1 MAGGDHF
8 CPACG
13 AQIHAPA
20 MSASTAS
27 DEPAADEERAH
38 AGATLLVSPGVTRG
52 HDGVLRWI
60 YELNMWKNPTLVIT
74 IWKVMLLAALF
85 PALLTAVL
93 RLTDGDGW
101 NAAATTFAQVGGLIV
116 AITTGLMLLA
126 YPLVAWLNGGKYC
139 VIFEM
144 DDIGIRH
151 IHMRRQFRRN
161 QVLALL
167 TVIAGAAS
175 GSAQTAGAGLL
186 AGSRRSLYTA
196 FADVRSLRAIPTRE
210 VIHLASRL
218 THNQVYAEPADF
230 AFVLAHI
237 QARIKPAAGGIRS
250 KQGRKQSQDPHAG
263 TEAPGA

>member
-1 MAGGDHF
+1 
-8 CPACG
+8 
-13 AQIHAPA
+13 
-20 MSASTAS
+20 
-27 DEPAADEERAH
+27 
-38 AGATLLVSPGVTRG
+38 
-52 HDGVLRWI
+52 
-60 YELNMWKNPTLVIT
+60 
-74 IWKVMLLAALF
+74 
-85 PALLTAVL
+85 

-218 THNQVYAEPADF
+218 THNQV
-230 AFVLAHI
+230 
-237 QARIKPAAGGIRS
+237 
-250 KQGRKQSQDPHAG
+250 
-263 TEAPGA
+263 

>member
-1 MAGGDHF
+1 MYCETCAQVLSGGDRY

-13 AQIHAPA
+13 AEVGALVQAAQIP
-20 MSASTAS
+20 ASTA
-27 DEPAADEERAH
+27 DAELAH
-38 AGATLLVSPGVTRG
+38 ARATRLVSPGVTLG
-52 HDGVLRWI
+52 EDGVLRWI
-60 YELNMWKNPTLVIT
+60 YELNMWKNPTLLIT
-74 IWKVMLLAALF
+74 LWKVLLLAALF
-85 PALLTAVL
+85 PALLVSIL

-101 NAAATTFAQVGGLIV
+101 AAASHSFVQVGGLVV
-116 AITTGLMLLA
+116 AVVTGLLLLA

-144 DDIGIRH
+144 DEVGIRH
-151 IHMRRQFRRN
+151 IHMRRQFKRS

-196 FADVRSLRAIPTRE
+196 FADVRSVYAI
-210 VIHLASRL
+210 ASRHVVHVASKL
-218 THNQVYAEPADF
+218 VHNQVYAEPADF

-237 QARIKPAAGGIRS
+237 KARIKPAAQ
-250 KQGRKQSQDPHAG
+250 QGQW
-263 TEAPGA
+263 